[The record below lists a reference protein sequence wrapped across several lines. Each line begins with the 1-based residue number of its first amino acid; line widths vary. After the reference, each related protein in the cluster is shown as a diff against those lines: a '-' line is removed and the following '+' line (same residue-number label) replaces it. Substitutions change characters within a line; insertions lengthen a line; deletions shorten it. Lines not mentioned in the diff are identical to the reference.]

1 MEMEKNKMA
10 IVLIILGIIVLA
22 FPLLGV
28 LPFSILTG
36 FGVLFL
42 GIGLILAGYVD
53 MKNSKTLGIIEIVLG
68 VLAFILGVGFIF
80 NPALFTF
87 VASLFIYLAGLLLI
101 IVGIAALISKPGGSR
116 WNGVIALVIGLIYI
130 LLGYLIKDPFTLGI
144 LIGLWLIISGVLL
157 LFQKKY

>member
-1 MEMEKNKMA
+1 MEKRKMA
-10 IVLIILGIIVLA
+10 LLLIILGIIVLA

-36 FGVLFL
+36 FGVLLL

-53 MKNSKTLGIIEIVLG
+53 IKTSKALGIIEIILG
-68 VLAFILGVGFIF
+68 VLAIILGVGFIF
-80 NPALFTF
+80 NPGLFTF

-116 WNGVIALVIGLIYI
+116 WNGVVALILGLIYI
-130 LLGYLIKDPFTLGI
+130 LLGYLIKDPFILGI

-157 LFQKKY
+157 LFQKSY

>member
-1 MEMEKNKMA
+1 MA

-36 FGVLFL
+36 LGVLFL

-53 MKNSKTLGIIEIVLG
+53 IKTSKALATIEIILG
-68 VLAFILGVGFIF
+68 VLAFILGVGFIVY
-80 NPALFTF
+80 PGLFTF

-101 IVGIAALISKPGGSR
+101 IVGIAALISKSGGSR
-116 WNGVIALVIGLIYI
+116 WNGVVALVIGLIYI

-144 LIGLWLIISGVLL
+144 LIGLWLVISGVLL
-157 LFQKKY
+157 LFQKNY